1 MTLIVHLLG
10 NRNFAIALIT
20 FIFYQ
25 IIYNVMKL
33 FLHYYVLLLLL
44 KDILHVFT
52 LIKVLA
58 MHRINKVNID
68 NPLKT
73 FIMVTFVKV

>member
-1 MTLIVHLLG
+1 
-10 NRNFAIALIT
+10 
-20 FIFYQ
+20 
-25 IIYNVMKL
+25 MKL

-68 NPLKT
+68 NPLKK
-73 FIMVTFVKV
+73 FILVTFVKV